1 MLTRF
6 RPEASLTVWLLI
18 TCALWAVFVPEQIS
32 PATWIW
38 SNLTVLALALMAI
51 TTWKRLTPPL
61 TMAQIL
67 HDVEQ
72 STKP

>member
-6 RPEASLTVWLLI
+6 RPGVSLTVWLLI

-32 PATWIW
+32 PAPWIW
-38 SNLTVLALALMAI
+38 STVLALALMAI
-51 TTWKRLTPPL
+51 TTWKRLTPSP